1 MSQADVE
8 VMRRFTGPYEG
19 EDALPAIRESLER
32 FGPDPQ
38 PEVVLARWAE
48 DPGWQHVH
56 PEIEW
61 DTSATGAFGSVAR
74 GPTEV
79 ARWWREW
86 TETWE
91 TYVYRTVSFR
101 DLGEWVLS
109 PANVQARSRDGI
121 SVEMMVFQVW
131 QVRDGK
137 VALMRGFLSENDAL
151 EAVGLSG

>member
-1 MSQADVE
+1 MSLENVE
-8 VMRRFTGPYEG
+8 VVRRFSDPYEG
-19 EDALPAIRESLER
+19 EDVLPAIRESLER

-56 PEIEW
+56 PDIEW
-61 DTSATGAFGSVAR
+61 DTSATGAFGSVVR

-91 TYVYRTVSFR
+91 SYVYRTVRYR

-109 PANVQARSRDGI
+109 RANVEARSRDGI
-121 SVEMMVFQVW
+121 SVEMPVFQLW

-137 VALMRGFLSENDAL
+137 VAALRAFLSEQEAL
-151 EAVGLSG
+151 EAVGLRE